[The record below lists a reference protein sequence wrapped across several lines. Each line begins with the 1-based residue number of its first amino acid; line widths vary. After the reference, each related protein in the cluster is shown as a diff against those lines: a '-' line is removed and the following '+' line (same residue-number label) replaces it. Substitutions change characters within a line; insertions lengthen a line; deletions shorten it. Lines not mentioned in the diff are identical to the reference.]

1 MKIIPKIEAEQ
12 ITNEK
17 YMQPAPPTLLP
28 DGTWAVY
35 DPETDTVTHYPTY
48 PY

>member
-17 YMQPAPPTLLP
+17 YMQPAPPILLP

-35 DPETDTVTHYPTY
+35 DPETDTVTYYPTY